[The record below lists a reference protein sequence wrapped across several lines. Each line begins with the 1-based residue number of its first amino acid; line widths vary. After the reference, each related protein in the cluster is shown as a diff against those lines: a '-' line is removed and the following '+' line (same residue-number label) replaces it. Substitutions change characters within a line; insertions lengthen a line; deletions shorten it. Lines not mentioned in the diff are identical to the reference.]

1 MLYCYIAVLLE
12 KQFNNL
18 TMKQFKA
25 LITDV
30 DGTLIENGRE
40 AIPSK
45 AMIEAVRRAS
55 ELIHVGVA
63 TSRPL
68 YMLNNIFGPLNL
80 SGPSIIN
87 GGAQVI
93 DAKTKKILWRRNIAE
108 EDFFKAVE
116 IIQKFNLPFFIQEG
130 QPEDVYYSPGY
141 QPDEKVLQIALV
153 GLEEKTARSL
163 RRKLKVISGL
173 GIHLVPDWVK
183 NRVGIIITHAE
194 ATKQY
199 GIFQVAKILGI
210 DTKEIIGVGDGYNDF
225 PLLLA
230 CGLKVA
236 MGDAPED
243 LKAIAD
249 IVVPPA
255 TKDGLVEVINQYIL

>member
-1 MLYCYIAVLLE
+1 MSRA
-12 KQFNNL
+12 K
-18 TMKQFKA
+18 KFKA

-30 DGTLIENGRE
+30 DGTLVKNGRD
-40 AIPSK
+40 AVPS
-45 AMIEAVRRAS
+45 EAVIRAVKKACK
-55 ELIHVGVA
+55 LIHIGVA

-68 YMLNNIFGPLNL
+68 YMLTNIFDTLSL

-93 DAKTKKILWRRNIAE
+93 DAKTRKILWRRNIAS
-108 EDFFKAVE
+108 EDFFKAVG
-116 IIQKFNLPFFIQEG
+116 IIQSFNLQFFIQEG
-130 QPEDVYYSPGY
+130 QQEDSYYSPGY
-141 QPDEKVLQIALV
+141 TPDEKVLQIAIV
-153 GLEEKTARSL
+153 SLEEKVAREL

-183 NRVGIIITHAE
+183 GRVGIIITHAE
-194 ATKQY
+194 ATKQH
-199 GIFQVAKILGI
+199 GIFEVAKILKI

-236 MGDAPED
+236 MEDAPED
-243 LKAIAD
+243 LRAIAD
-249 IVVPPA
+249 VVIPPA
-255 TKDGLVEVINQYIL
+255 AKDGLVQIINNYVLDN